1 MFIIETYTVA
11 VIFCVITMLCWGS
24 WANTQKLA
32 EKSWRFELFYWDYVV
47 GIVLLSLL
55 FGFTLG
61 SFGEEGRPF
70 IADIMQADSANIWSA
85 FLGGVIFNFA
95 NILIVAAIS
104 VAGMA
109 VAFPVGIGLALVL
122 GVLINYIA
130 TPQGDPFWLFIG
142 VAFVTA
148 AIVLT
153 AIAHKKKATEAKKV
167 PAKGII
173 LSVAGGVFMS
183 LFYYFVARSMTTNF
197 SNPEPGLMAPY
208 AAVFIFSLGIL
219 ASNFLFNTFI
229 MKKPI
234 DGEPLQFS
242 DYFKGSGKEH
252 FIGILGGIIWCIG
265 MAFSIIA
272 AEKAGFAISYGLGQG
287 ATMVAA
293 LWGVFIWKEFQGAPK
308 GTNTLITWMFIFF
321 IAGLSMI
328 VYAGI

>member
-1 MFIIETYTVA
+1 MFIIDTYTVA

-32 EKSWRFELFYWDYVV
+32 EKSWRFELYYWDYVA
-47 GIVLLSLL
+47 GIVLLSLI

-61 SFGEEGRPF
+61 SIGDEGRPF
-70 IADIMQADSANIWSA
+70 LQDIFQADAANLGSA

-130 TPQGDPFWLFIG
+130 TPQGNPVWLFLG
-142 VAFVTA
+142 VALVTG
-148 AIVLT
+148 AIILT
-153 AIAHKKKATEAKKV
+153 SIAHKRKADVALKV

-173 LSVAGGVFMS
+173 LSVSGGIFMS
-183 LFYYFVARSMTTNF
+183 LFYYFVARSMASDF
-197 SNPEPGLMAPY
+197 ANPEPGLMAPY
-208 AAVFIFSLGIL
+208 AAVFIFSLGIF

-234 DGEPLQFS
+234 EGKPLDFS
-242 DYFKGSGKEH
+242 NYFNGTTKEH
-252 FIGILGGIIWCIG
+252 MIGILGGIIWCIG

-272 AEKAGFAISYGLGQG
+272 AERAGFAISYGLGQG

-293 LWGVFIWKEFQGAPK
+293 LWGVFVWKEFADAPE
-308 GTNTLITWMFIFF
+308 GTNKLIAWMFILF
-321 IAGLSMI
+321 ITGLSLI
-328 VYAGI
+328 VYSGV

>member
-11 VIFCVITMLCWGS
+11 VIFCLITMLCWGS

-32 EKSWRFELFYWDYVV
+32 EKSWRFELYYWDYVA
-47 GIVLLSLL
+47 GIVLLSLI

-61 SFGEEGRPF
+61 SIGDEGRPF
-70 IADIMQADSANIWSA
+70 LQDIIQADAANLGSA

-95 NILIVAAIS
+95 NILVVAAIS

-142 VAFVTA
+142 VALVTG
-148 AIVLT
+148 AIILT
-153 AIAHKKKATEAKKV
+153 AIAHEKKAVMAKKV

-173 LSVAGGVFMS
+173 LSVAGGIFMS
-183 LFYYFVARSMTTNF
+183 LFYYFVARSMATDF
-197 SNPEPGLMAPY
+197 ANPEVGKMAPY
-208 AAVFIFSLGIL
+208 AAVFIFSMGIF
-219 ASNFLFNTFI
+219 ASNFIFNTVI

-234 DGEPLQFS
+234 EGNPLAFS
-242 DYFKGSGKEH
+242 DYFKGSAKEH
-252 FIGILGGIIWCIG
+252 ITGILGGIIWCVG

-272 AEKAGFAISYGLGQG
+272 AERAGFAISYGLGQG

-293 LWGVFIWKEFQGAPK
+293 LWGVFIWKEFADAPK
-308 GTNTLITWMFIFF
+308 GTNKLITWMFILF
-321 IAGLSMI
+321 ITGLSLI
-328 VYAGI
+328 VYAGT

>member
-11 VIFCVITMLCWGS
+11 VIFCIITMLCWGS

-61 SFGEEGRPF
+61 SIGDEGRPF
-70 IADIMQADSANIWSA
+70 ISDILQADLSNLGSA

-130 TPQGDPFWLFIG
+130 TPHGDPLWLFLG
-142 VAFVTA
+142 VALVTG

-153 AIAHKKKATEAKKV
+153 SIAHKKKAVEAQKV

-173 LSVAGGVFMS
+173 LSVAGGIFMS
-183 LFYYFVARSMTTNF
+183 LFYYFVARSMASDF
-197 SNPEPGLMAPY
+197 STPEPGLMAPY

-234 DGEPLQFS
+234 EGEPLQFS
-242 DYFKGSGKEH
+242 DYFNGSLKEH
-252 FIGILGGIIWCIG
+252 SIGILGGIIWCVG

-272 AEKAGFAISYGLGQG
+272 AEQAGFAISYGLGQG
-287 ATMVAA
+287 ATLVAA
-293 LWGVFIWKEFQGAPK
+293 LWGVFIWKEFQDAPQ

-321 IAGLSMI
+321 ITGLSMI

>member
-1 MFIIETYTVA
+1 MFIIETYSVA
-11 VIFCVITMLCWGS
+11 VIFCIITMLCWGS

-32 EKSWRFELFYWDYVV
+32 EKSWRFELYYWDYVL

-70 IADIMQADSANIWSA
+70 FADILQADLSHLGSA

-104 VAGMA
+104 IAGMA

-130 TPQGDPFWLFIG
+130 TPHGDPFWLFLG
-142 VAFVTA
+142 VALVTG
-148 AIVLT
+148 AIILT
-153 AIAHKKKATEAKKV
+153 ANAHKKKAIEAQKV

-173 LSVAGGVFMS
+173 LSVTGGIFMS
-183 LFYYFVARSMTTNF
+183 LFYYFVARSMATDF

-234 DGEPLQFS
+234 EGEPLHLS
-242 DYFKGSGKEH
+242 DYFNGSLKEH
-252 FIGILGGIIWCIG
+252 SIGILGGIIWCVG

-293 LWGVFIWKEFQGAPK
+293 LWGVFIWKEFQDAPK
-308 GTNTLITWMFIFF
+308 GTHLLITWMFIFF
-321 IAGLSMI
+321 ITGLSLI